1 MGNYDWYAGSI
12 APYCGRLKY
21 LSIGL
26 HFKILG
32 EKIIMTERTYNIAI
46 LGATGA
52 VGTRLIE
59 QLEQSTLQVNHLKL
73 LASARSAGK
82 KLQFKGQDLTV
93 EEATADSFNGVD
105 IVLASGGGAV
115 SHQFAPEAVKRG
127 AVVVDNSSYWRMND
141 NVPLVVPE
149 VNEDALKEH
158 NGIIANPNCSTT
170 QMVVALEPIRRAY
183 GLTRVIVSTYQAA
196 SGAGQ
201 SSWEELVAQ
210 TEAHNAG
217 EKMIANILPVK
228 GADKHYPLAYNLLPQ
243 IDVFEDD
250 GYTHEEWKMIHETK
264 KIMFGDKNS
273 KSVKVTGTAVRVPV
287 PVGHGET
294 VYFETEPNTG
304 ATAAGIQEA
313 LSHAEGVVLEDN
325 PKEQLYPQPINAE
338 GKRETFVGRVRPD
351 LENDDS
357 FHMWVVS
364 DNLLKGAAWN
374 TVQIAE
380 RLASLDLV
388 HVPADAVNKFE

>member
-1 MGNYDWYAGSI
+1 
-12 APYCGRLKY
+12 
-21 LSIGL
+21 
-26 HFKILG
+26 
-32 EKIIMTERTYNIAI
+32 MTREYSVAI

-59 QLEQSTLQVNHLKL
+59 QLEQSTIPVKNIKL
-73 LASARSAGK
+73 LASSRSAGK
-82 KLQFKGQDLTV
+82 TLQFKGTDVVV
-93 EEATADSFNGVD
+93 EEATPESFDGVD
-105 IVLASGGGAV
+105 LVLASGGGSV
-115 SHQFAPEAVKRG
+115 SARFAPEAVNRG
-127 AVVVDNSSYWRMND
+127 AVVVDNSSQWRMND
-141 NVPLVVPE
+141 DVPLIVPE
-149 VNEDALKEH
+149 VNEADLKQH
-158 NGIIANPNCSTT
+158 QGIIANPNCSTI
-170 QMVVALEPIRRAY
+170 QMVVALAPIKAKY

-201 SSWEELVAQ
+201 SAWQELVSE
-210 TEAHNAG
+210 TDAHNAG
-217 EKMIANILPVK
+217 KEMHAEILPVK
-228 GADKHYPLAYNLLPQ
+228 SAKHHYPLAYNLLPQ
-243 IDVFEDD
+243 IDVFEED

-273 KSVKVTGTAVRVPV
+273 KAVKVTATAVRVPV
-287 PVGHGET
+287 PIGHGET
-294 VYFETEPNTG
+294 VYFETDAGSG
-304 ATAAGIQEA
+304 ATAADIQAILSEA
-313 LSHAEGVVLEDN
+313 PGVVLEDN

-380 RLASLDLV
+380 RLVDLDLV
-388 HVPADAVNKFE
+388 RVPEDAANKFVTA

>member
-1 MGNYDWYAGSI
+1 
-12 APYCGRLKY
+12 
-21 LSIGL
+21 
-26 HFKILG
+26 
-32 EKIIMTERTYNIAI
+32 MTREYSVAI

-59 QLEQSTLQVNHLKL
+59 QLEQSTIPVKNIKL
-73 LASARSAGK
+73 LASSRSAGK
-82 KLQFKGQDLTV
+82 TLQFKGTDVVV
-93 EEATADSFNGVD
+93 EEATPESFDGVD
-105 IVLASGGGAV
+105 LVLASGGGSV
-115 SHQFAPEAVKRG
+115 SARFAPEAVKRG
-127 AVVVDNSSYWRMND
+127 AVVVDNSSQWRMND
-141 NVPLVVPE
+141 DVPLIVPE
-149 VNEDALKEH
+149 VNEADLKQH
-158 NGIIANPNCSTT
+158 QGIIANPNCSTI
-170 QMVVALEPIRRAY
+170 QMVVALAPIKAKY

-201 SSWEELVAQ
+201 SAWQELVSE
-210 TEAHNAG
+210 TDAHNAG
-217 EKMIANILPVK
+217 KEMHAEILPVK
-228 GADKHYPLAYNLLPQ
+228 SAKHHYPLAYNLLPQ
-243 IDVFEDD
+243 IDVFEED

-273 KSVKVTGTAVRVPV
+273 KAVKVTATAVRVPV
-287 PVGHGET
+287 PIGHGET
-294 VYFETEPNTG
+294 VYFETEAGSG
-304 ATAAGIQEA
+304 ATAADIQAILSEA
-313 LSHAEGVVLEDN
+313 PGVVLEDN

-380 RLASLDLV
+380 RLVDLDLV
-388 HVPADAVNKFE
+388 RVPEDAANKFVTA

>member
-1 MGNYDWYAGSI
+1 
-12 APYCGRLKY
+12 
-21 LSIGL
+21 
-26 HFKILG
+26 
-32 EKIIMTERTYNIAI
+32 MTREYSVAI

-59 QLEQSTLQVNHLKL
+59 QLEQSTIPVKNIKL
-73 LASARSAGK
+73 LASSRSAGK
-82 KLQFKGQDLTV
+82 TLQFKGTDVVV
-93 EEATADSFNGVD
+93 EEATPESFDGVD
-105 IVLASGGGAV
+105 LVLASGGGSV
-115 SHQFAPEAVKRG
+115 SARFAPEAVKRG
-127 AVVVDNSSYWRMND
+127 AVVVDNSSQWRMND
-141 NVPLVVPE
+141 DVPLIVPE
-149 VNEDALKEH
+149 VNEADLKQH
-158 NGIIANPNCSTT
+158 QGIIANPNCSTI
-170 QMVVALEPIRRAY
+170 QMVVALAPIKAKY

-201 SSWEELVAQ
+201 SAWQELVSE
-210 TEAHNAG
+210 TDAHNAG
-217 EKMIANILPVK
+217 KEMHAEILPVK
-228 GADKHYPLAYNLLPQ
+228 SAKHHYPLAYNLLPQ
-243 IDVFEDD
+243 IDVFEED

-273 KSVKVTGTAVRVPV
+273 KAVKVTATAVRVPV
-287 PVGHGET
+287 PIGHGET
-294 VYFETEPNTG
+294 VYFETDAGSG
-304 ATAAGIQEA
+304 ATAADIQAILSEA
-313 LSHAEGVVLEDN
+313 PGVFLEDN

-380 RLASLDLV
+380 RLVDLDLV
-388 HVPADAVNKFE
+388 RVPEDAANKFITA